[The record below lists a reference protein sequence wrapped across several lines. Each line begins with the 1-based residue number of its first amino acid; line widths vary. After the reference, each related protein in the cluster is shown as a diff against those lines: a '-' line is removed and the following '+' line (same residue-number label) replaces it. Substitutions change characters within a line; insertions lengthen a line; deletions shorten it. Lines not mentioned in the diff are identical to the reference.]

1 MNKKWY
7 EYIPHPVVM
16 LFGMIVLGYILT
28 LLVPSGEFERL
39 MVDGKGK
46 VIPGTF
52 HEVEKP
58 QLNPTAIFYAMPQG
72 FKAAIE
78 VIYIIISSG
87 IMFGFMNASGA
98 VENAVGTFVRKLGH
112 NRQTLLI
119 VLMTFIYGMLGVF
132 IGYENN
138 IAMIPIATVL
148 SLAIGGDLVLATGIA
163 IGGVTVGFGLSPFNP
178 YTVGTA
184 HKIAELPL
192 FSGAVLRS
200 VLCFLGLSI
209 MAWYN
214 VRYFNKT
221 IKNPA
226 KSLAYGIKTDGI
238 SLSKPISDF
247 RMKSKDY
254 WIVALFFVMLS
265 VMIFGVFELKWYLN
279 EISGLFLMF
288 SLVLVFFLQKNNIEI
303 GELILDS
310 VSKVTPGA
318 FMVGFAATIRIIL
331 EQGKVSDT
339 ITNALAEL
347 LQGLPTYLSALGM
360 VATQSFMNF
369 VIPSGSGQALATLP
383 ILIPLGEMLH
393 LTKQTVVL
401 AFQVADGVSNLVNP
415 TFGGLIAM
423 IALCRVPFERWLRF
437 IAPVVGILL
446 VLVIIFVWI
455 SVYIHYGPA

>member
-1 MNKKWY
+1 
-7 EYIPHPVVM
+7 
-16 LFGMIVLGYILT
+16 
-28 LLVPSGEFERL
+28 
-39 MVDGKGK
+39 
-46 VIPGTF
+46 
-52 HEVEKP
+52 
-58 QLNPTAIFYAMPQG
+58 
-72 FKAAIE
+72 
-78 VIYIIISSG
+78 
-87 IMFGFMNASGA
+87 
-98 VENAVGTFVRKLGH
+98 
-112 NRQTLLI
+112 
-119 VLMTFIYGMLGVF
+119 
-132 IGYENN
+132 
-138 IAMIPIATVL
+138 
-148 SLAIGGDLVLATGIA
+148 
-163 IGGVTVGFGLSPFNP
+163 
-178 YTVGTA
+178 
-184 HKIAELPL
+184 
-192 FSGAVLRS
+192 
-200 VLCFLGLSI
+200 
-209 MAWYN
+209 
-214 VRYFNKT
+214 
-221 IKNPA
+221 
-226 KSLAYGIKTDGI
+226 
-238 SLSKPISDF
+238 
-247 RMKSKDY
+247 
-254 WIVALFFVMLS
+254 
-265 VMIFGVFELKWYLN
+265 MIFGVFELKWYLN

-401 AFQVADGVSNLVNP
+401 AFQVADGVSNLINP

>member
-7 EYIPHPVVM
+7 DYIPHPVVM
-16 LFGMIVLGYILT
+16 LFGMIVLGYILA
-28 LLVPSGEFERL
+28 LIVPSGEFERL
-39 MVDGKGK
+39 EVDGKGK
-46 VIPGTF
+46 VVPGTF
-52 HEVEKP
+52 HEVQKP
-58 QLNPTAIFYAMPQG
+58 NLNPTDLFYAMPKG

-98 VENAVGTFVRKLGH
+98 VENGVGTFVKNLGQ
-112 NRQTLLI
+112 NRQSMLI
-119 VLMTFIYGMLGVF
+119 IIMTFIYGVLGVF

-138 IAMIPIATVL
+138 IAMIPIATVM

-184 HKIAELPL
+184 HKIADLPL

-200 VLCFLGLSI
+200 ILCFLGLGI

-214 VRYFNKT
+214 VNYFKRIT
-221 IKNPA
+221 KNPT
-226 KSLAYGIKTDGI
+226 KSLSFGINTEGL
-238 SLSKPISDF
+238 SLSKPISEF
-247 RMKSKDY
+247 RMHTKDFI
-254 WIVALFFVMLS
+254 IVLFFFVMLM
-265 VMIFGVFELKWYLN
+265 VMIFGVFNYKWYLN

-288 SLVLVFFLQKNNIEI
+288 SLVLVFFLKKNNIEI
-303 GELILDS
+303 GELVLES
-310 VSKVTPGA
+310 VAKVTPGA

-339 ITNALAEL
+339 ITNFLAEML
-347 LQGLPTYLSALGM
+347 YGLPTYLSALGM
-360 VATQSFMNF
+360 VFTQSFMNF

-437 IAPVVGILL
+437 ITPVVGILL

-455 SVYIHYGPA
+455 SVYINYGPA